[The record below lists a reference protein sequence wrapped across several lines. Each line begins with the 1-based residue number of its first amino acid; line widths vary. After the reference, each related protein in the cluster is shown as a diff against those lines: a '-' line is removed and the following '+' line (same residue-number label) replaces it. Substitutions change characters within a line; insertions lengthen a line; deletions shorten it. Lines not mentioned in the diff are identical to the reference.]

1 MKILC
6 ILQNQWAD
14 DPDRVLA
21 LHAKHPGMRNEIISR
36 MLFRGSL
43 TGKRI
48 EYVFGDMM
56 KEHAFIFDE
65 ASTVIAP
72 SSKCN
77 PPYNANHVRETIR
90 RVRPDAVI
98 AFGSSSRRAIDDVR
112 KAKRDKIDLPPVVEC
127 IHPAI
132 QKPGWMAALLD
143 AKKQIKEIS
152 KQLQP
157 V

>member
-6 ILQNQWAD
+6 ILQNQWAN
-14 DPDRVLA
+14 DPDSIKA
-21 LHAKHPGMRNEIISR
+21 LHAKHPGRRNEIITK

-48 EYVFGDMM
+48 EAVFGDLM
-56 KEHAFIFDE
+56 EQHAFIFDE
-65 ASTVIAP
+65 ASTVVT
-72 SSKCN
+72 SSAKGN

-90 RVRPDAVI
+90 RVQPDAII
-98 AFGSSSRRAIDDVR
+98 AFGSSSRRAIEDVR
-112 KAKRDKIDLPPVVEC
+112 KTKRDNLDLPPVIEC
-127 IHPAI
+127 VHPAI
-132 QKPGWMAALLD
+132 QKPGWMREMLD
-143 AKKQIKEIS
+143 AKKAIQQLG

>member
-21 LHAKHPGMRNEIISR
+21 LHAKHPGRRNEIITR

-48 EYVFGDMM
+48 EAVFGDMM
-56 KEHAFIFDE
+56 EQHAFIFDE
-65 ASTVIAP
+65 ASTVVTP
-72 SSKCN
+72 SSKGN

-90 RVRPDAVI
+90 RVCPDAII
-98 AFGSSSRRAIDDVR
+98 AFGSSSCRAINDVR
-112 KAKRDKIDLPPVVEC
+112 KAKRDKLDLPPVVEC
-127 IHPAI
+127 VHPAI

-143 AKKQIKEIS
+143 AKRQIKEIG

>member
-6 ILQNQWAD
+6 ILQNQWAN
-14 DPDRVLA
+14 DPDRILA
-21 LHAKHPGMRNEIISR
+21 LHAKHPGMRNEIITK

-48 EYVFGDMM
+48 EAVFGDLM
-56 KEHAFIFDE
+56 EQHAFIFDE
-65 ASTVIAP
+65 ASTVVT
-72 SSKCN
+72 SSAKGN

-90 RVRPDAVI
+90 RVQPDAII
-98 AFGSSSRRAIDDVR
+98 AFGTSSRRAIEDVR
-112 KAKRDKIDLPPVVEC
+112 KAKRDRLDLPPVIEC
-127 IHPAI
+127 VHPAI
-132 QKPGWMAALLD
+132 QKPGWMAEMLD
-143 AKKQIKEIS
+143 AKKQLKELS

>member
-6 ILQNQWAD
+6 ILQNQWTN
-14 DPDRVLA
+14 DPDQVLA
-21 LHAKHPGMRNEIISR
+21 LHAKYPSRRNEIITR

-48 EYVFGDMM
+48 ELVFGDMM
-56 KEHAFIFDE
+56 ERYAFIFDE
-65 ASTVIAP
+65 ASTVVTP
-72 SSKCN
+72 SSSGE

-90 RVRPDAVI
+90 RVQPDAII
-98 AFGSSSRRAIDDVR
+98 AFGSSSRRAIHDVR
-112 KAKRDKIDLPPVVEC
+112 KAKRDKVELPPVIEC
-127 IHPAI
+127 VHPAI
-132 QKPGWMAALLD
+132 QKPGWMQQMLD
-143 AKKQIKEIS
+143 AKKQLKELA

>member
-14 DPDRVLA
+14 NPDRVLA
-21 LHAKHPGMRNEIISR
+21 LHAKHPGMRHEIISR

-48 EYVFGDMM
+48 EAVFGDMM
-56 KEHAFIFDE
+56 KDHAFIFDE
-65 ASTVIAP
+65 ASTVVTP
-72 SSKCN
+72 SSKGN

-90 RVRPDAVI
+90 RVRPDAII
-98 AFGSSSRRAIDDVR
+98 AFGTSSRRAIDDVR
-112 KAKRDKIDLPPVVEC
+112 KAKRDRMDLPPVIEC
-127 IHPAI
+127 VHPAI
-132 QKPGWMAALLD
+132 QKPGWMQQMLD
-143 AKKQIKEIS
+143 AKKELQQLD